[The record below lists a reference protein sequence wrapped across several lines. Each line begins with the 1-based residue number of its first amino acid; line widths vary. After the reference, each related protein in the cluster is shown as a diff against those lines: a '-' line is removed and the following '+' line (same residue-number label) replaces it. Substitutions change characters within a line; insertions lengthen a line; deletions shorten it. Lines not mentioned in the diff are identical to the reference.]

1 MGEQCGSFMGAD
13 IHWCMV
19 VIYKAPKNTIHI
31 GCMYNYEKKNQ
42 ANKKHIASLAPLQST
57 RKCGRQSAKP
67 ETHEMKQHPH
77 AKKGQ
82 FHPNACLHYQDN

>member
-1 MGEQCGSFMGAD
+1 MAALWEQISTGAWWLYAKLQKTPF
-13 IHWCMV
+13 ILGA
-19 VIYKAPKNTIHI
+19 YTI
-31 GCMYNYEKKNQ
+31 MKKKNQ